1 MKLRPRLISRIALFS
16 ALIYVLSYATSY
28 LPNVSFVFFIVFA
41 AGYLWGAQ
49 AGVLVGLL
57 GMWLWS
63 SFNPFGPAAIPLMA
77 AQMIGAAAGGIVGA
91 LFRRRC
97 NHAVD
102 QITSLQLIAV
112 SVLCTAVFYLP
123 VNTVD
128 AWLYQPF
135 WPRFVGGLPW
145 AAISA
150 VSNAVIF
157 PLLFGVV
164 VRLYGREG
172 NVE

>member
-1 MKLRPRLISRIALFS
+1 MKKA
-16 ALIYVLSYATSY
+16 V
-28 LPNVSFVFFIVFA
+28 VFLIVFS
-41 AGYLWGAQ
+41 AGYLWGVQ

-77 AQMIGAAAGGIVGA
+77 AQMIGAAVGGIVGA
-91 LFRRRC
+91 LFRRQRY
-97 NHAVD
+97 HTVD
-102 QITSLQLIAV
+102 RITSLQLMVV
-112 SVLCTAVFYLP
+112 SVLCTAAFYLP

-135 WPRFVGGLPW
+135 WPRFIGGLPW
-145 AAISA
+145 AAISL

-164 VRLYGREG
+164 VRLYDREG
-172 NVE
+172 NLE